1 MIISDKLRNALTATT
16 GFLKK
21 LGEKKWVENAIFL
34 LILAVFTGCAT
45 YVAVSLRR
53 AIIPDEPGSIYMS
66 SLFATTW
73 LTPAYNDKTLSL
85 GYSALDRFPF
95 LFYWING
102 RLLNAL
108 ALILPQASDWHQIIL
123 LRLVNVVYGIFTVV
137 ISYKLAREIITK
149 KWWPLLVV
157 FLLTN
162 TLMFTMLSGG
172 ISYDNLTNLCAVAA
186 VYFLVRV
193 LKGKKFVH
201 NSLLLIMITGIGC
214 MVKKTFLPLALI
226 MFIIWLIHII
236 RNYRALDL
244 KIKLDW
250 KLSLVGLIT
259 LGIITLNVFVY
270 GVNLVKYRQPIPD
283 CTDIISQERCDLSV
297 FVRRARDMKF
307 PAEKLTLR
315 DVIEEQKMNPLSYFD
330 EYWRTRMNTTIYGFM
345 GHQSYYPI
353 QLLPFYKVLYLFV
366 LIAAV
371 KYWKNQDFVF
381 YSLIVITL
389 LYLLVILA
397 SSYNEELMS
406 DFRHVGVQGRYLFP
420 VITPIYILVVQ
431 FFSQVTHAV
440 VRKAAILYTTILFFV
455 GGPLLFLLIFAG
467 RNNLDWFV

>member
-1 MIISDKLRNALTATT
+1 
-16 GFLKK
+16 
-21 LGEKKWVENAIFL
+21 
-34 LILAVFTGCAT
+34 
-45 YVAVSLRR
+45 
-53 AIIPDEPGSIYMS
+53 
-66 SLFATTW
+66 
-73 LTPAYNDKTLSL
+73 
-85 GYSALDRFPF
+85 
-95 LFYWING
+95 
-102 RLLNAL
+102 
-108 ALILPQASDWHQIIL
+108 
-123 LRLVNVVYGIFTVV
+123 
-137 ISYKLAREIITK
+137 
-149 KWWPLLVV
+149 
-157 FLLTN
+157 
-162 TLMFTMLSGG
+162 
-172 ISYDNLTNLCAVAA
+172 
-186 VYFLVRV
+186 
-193 LKGKKFVH
+193 
-201 NSLLLIMITGIGC
+201 
-214 MVKKTFLPLALI
+214 
-226 MFIIWLIHII
+226 
-236 RNYRALDL
+236 
-244 KIKLDW
+244 
-250 KLSLVGLIT
+250 
-259 LGIITLNVFVY
+259 
-270 GVNLVKYRQPIPD
+270 
-283 CTDIISQERCDLSV
+283 
-297 FVRRARDMKF
+297 MKF

-381 YSLIVITL
+381 YSLIAITL